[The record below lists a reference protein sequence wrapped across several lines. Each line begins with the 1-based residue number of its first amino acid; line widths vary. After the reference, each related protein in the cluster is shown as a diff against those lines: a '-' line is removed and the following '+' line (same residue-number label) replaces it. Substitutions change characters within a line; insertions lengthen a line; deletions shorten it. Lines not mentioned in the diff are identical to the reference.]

1 MAQDITRFLDE
12 NGRLKQLPAKHAAR
26 LDAYAY
32 LAEKFEFGKEYSEHD
47 VNAIVSQWH
56 TFGDYFVLRRGL
68 VESGY
73 LGRLSNGSKYW
84 KIKQEQE

>member
-1 MAQDITRFLDE
+1 MAQDITRSLDE

-26 LDAYAY
+26 QDAYAY
-32 LAEKFEFGKEYSEHD
+32 LAEKFELGKEYSEHD

-68 VESGY
+68 VESGF
-73 LGRLSNGSKYW
+73 LGRLPSGSKYW
-84 KIKQEQE
+84 KIERE